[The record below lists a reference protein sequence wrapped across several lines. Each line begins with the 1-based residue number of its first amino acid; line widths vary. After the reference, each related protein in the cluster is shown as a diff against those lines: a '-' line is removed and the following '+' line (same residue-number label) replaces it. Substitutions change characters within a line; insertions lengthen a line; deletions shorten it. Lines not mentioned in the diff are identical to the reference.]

1 MQLSDQCVVGATRSE
16 PPITS
21 NLAND
26 AASADRR
33 FSANRHLGW
42 IIPILVAFAVE
53 AGFRTGLVSRL
64 ILPPPSEI
72 ATTLMEL
79 AGRDLHLHV
88 LVSSARVL
96 CGFAI
101 GASLGLVLA
110 IIVGLSRRAE
120 RLLDPTFQGLRAIPG
135 LAWVPLLL
143 LWLGIDET
151 PKITMIAIGVFF
163 PVYLNTVSGLRNVD
177 RKLFEVGEIH
187 GLDRGALVR
196 RILLPGAL
204 PQVFVGLRV
213 GLSLAWMLVVAAEL
227 IAATRGIGY
236 LLTDGREISRPDIVL
251 AAIVILGV
259 VGKLSDSLLK
269 KLELRTL
276 AWRDVL
282 VTRED

>member
-1 MQLSDQCVVGATRSE
+1 MHLSDQCVVGAARSE

-21 NLAND
+21 NLVTD

-33 FSANRHLGW
+33 FSGHRHLGW
-42 IIPILVAFAVE
+42 VIPILVALAVE
-53 AGFRTGLVSRL
+53 IGFRTGLVSRL

-96 CGFAI
+96 CGFAV

-110 IIVGLSRRAE
+110 IIVGLSLRAE

-187 GLDRGALVR
+187 GLGRAALVR

-259 VGKLSDSLLK
+259 VGKFSDSLVK
-269 KLELRTL
+269 KLEMRTL

-282 VTRED
+282 VTREA